1 MHSYKK
7 VHIDMTSFNQ
17 VLSEVRGI
25 LAIITAD
32 LIAKIAK
39 YMRYYLL
46 NILPLNFNLSRSL
59 VSQERLDLI

>member
-7 VHIDMTSFNQ
+7 VHVDMTSFNQ

-25 LAIITAD
+25 LAIIIITAD

-39 YMRYYLL
+39 Y
-46 NILPLNFNLSRSL
+46 I
-59 VSQERLDLI
+59 

>member
-1 MHSYKK
+1 VQFLPCIFLLLGKK
-7 VHIDMTSFNQ
+7 KFEKW
-17 VLSEVRGI
+17 LGEF

-46 NILPLNFNLSRSL
+46 NILPLNF
-59 VSQERLDLI
+59 V

>member
-7 VHIDMTSFNQ
+7 VHVDMTSFNQ

-32 LIAKIAK
+32 LIAKIRG
-39 YMRYYLL
+39 M
-46 NILPLNFNLSRSL
+46 
-59 VSQERLDLI
+59 

>member
-1 MHSYKK
+1 
-7 VHIDMTSFNQ
+7 MTSFNQ

-25 LAIITAD
+25 LAIITTD

-59 VSQERLDLI
+59 VSQERLDFI